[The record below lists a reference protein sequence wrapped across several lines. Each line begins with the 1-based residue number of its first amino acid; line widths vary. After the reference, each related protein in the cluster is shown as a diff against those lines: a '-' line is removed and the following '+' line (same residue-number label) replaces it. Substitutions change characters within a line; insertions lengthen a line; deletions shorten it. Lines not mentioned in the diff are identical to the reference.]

1 MLRSGE
7 AQLAIWGGLGVP
19 DDMAAETIVRAEVIP
34 VAAPV
39 MADGRLPPRTE
50 EELLEHRLLSV
61 GTPANLWQRWFA
73 ASGQQRELVD
83 VREFATLQL
92 AYEAAAAG
100 LGVTL
105 AIPLITEPYMRAS
118 RLLPCASAAREI
130 GESYRLYRPRRR
142 ARPPTTEL
150 RFARWLRKAAR
161 KSVEEFQSAVGKP
174 SATDPN
180 VPEAP
185 VGAPNGDSHSRAVS
199 GL

>member
-1 MLRSGE
+1 
-7 AQLAIWGGLGVP
+7 
-19 DDMAAETIVRAEVIP
+19 
-34 VAAPV
+34 
-39 MADGRLPPRTE
+39 
-50 EELLEHRLLSV
+50 V